1 MTRVSGTN
9 VVASAATAADV
20 WKRYTMA
27 LDDIADRLHRI
38 TSAFQIAKVPYAIV
52 GGQAVA
58 LWVATKDPAAVRTTK
73 DVDVL
78 LPRTGLPIAR
88 GAARTVEMDFFET
101 MGVGMFLDR
110 RDPNPRHAVH
120 IVWAGELVRP
130 GDTVAAPGVA
140 DQITLPGDYHVV
152 SLAKLVEMKLMA
164 NREQDRLHL
173 RDLIDVGL
181 VDRPLLA
188 ALPGELT
195 PRLEKLLDEQG
206 R

>member
-1 MTRVSGTN
+1 MTIASGNN
-9 VVASAATAADV
+9 VVATPAIDADV

-27 LDDIADRLHRI
+27 LEDVADRLQRI
-38 TSAFQIAKVPYAIV
+38 TSAFRAGNVSYSLV

-78 LPRTGLPIAR
+78 LPRDGLPNAR
-88 GAARTVEMDFFET
+88 AAARTVEMDYFET

-130 GDTVAAPGVA
+130 GDTVAAPTVT
-140 DQITLPGDYHVV
+140 DQTTLPGDHVVV
-152 SLAKLVEMKLMA
+152 SLVKLLEMKLMA

-173 RDLIDVGL
+173 RDMIDVGL
-181 VDRPLLA
+181 VDRPMLDDLPSELASRLATLLA
-188 ALPGELT
+188 
-195 PRLEKLLDEQG
+195 EQG

>member
-1 MTRVSGTN
+1 MS
-9 VVASAATAADV
+9 VASDTQGIASRGTVADV

-27 LDDIADRLHRI
+27 LDDIADRLQRI
-38 TSAFQIAKVPYAIV
+38 TSAFRAGGVSYSLV

-78 LPRTGLPIAR
+78 LPRAGLPIAR
-88 GAARTVEMDFFET
+88 AAARTVEMDYFET

-130 GDTVAAPGVA
+130 GDTVAAPDVTE
-140 DQITLPGDYHVV
+140 QTTLPGDYHVV

-173 RDLIDVGL
+173 RDMIDVGL
-181 VDRPLLA
+181 VDRPMLDVLPSELASKLATLLA
-188 ALPGELT
+188 
-195 PRLEKLLDEQG
+195 EQG